1 MGLSGS
7 VSCHA
12 TVLCII
18 PLLVLIILYACL
30 LLPIPASFFRPQHG
44 TNMDEHQSVPM
55 LERVKGLV
63 YPADEKLNR
72 RWLEAEYV
80 SGVRIIAWEERL
92 GKENVPKDELDAKL
106 QGVSMQ
112 NKTLII
118 AILNKAYVE
127 ENGMLDLFLQ
137 CFQEEENQFL
147 IRHILFVAVDE
158 TAFNRC
164 CTLELHCYK
173 LTTDEVNFS
182 KEAFYM
188 SNAFNEMMWRR
199 TLFLGDIL
207 RRGYN
212 FIFTDM
218 DVLWLR
224 NPFSRL
230 SHEGEDLQLSC
241 DFFFGNPFHNPH
253 FNTGFY
259 FVSANNKTIALFDE
273 WYALRNNSTGK
284 KDQDVLQAMMKEG
297 AFTRLGL
304 RVRYLETTYFSGFCQ
319 MSQDSREVII
329 VHANCCV
336 SVKVKLIDLSKVFQA
351 WKSIEGNLTSDI
363 AAWPPKAGI
372 CLHDTTV
379 K

>member
-30 LLPIPASFFRPQHG
+30 LLPTPASFFRPQHG
-44 TNMDEHQSVPM
+44 TNM
-55 LERVKGLV
+55 
-63 YPADEKLNR
+63 
-72 RWLEAEYV
+72 
-80 SGVRIIAWEERL
+80 
-92 GKENVPKDELDAKL
+92 KENVPKDELDAIL

-118 AILNKAYVE
+118 VILNKAYVE

-164 CTLELHCYK
+164 CALELHCYK

-199 TLFLGDIL
+199 TLFLGDVL

-336 SVKVKLIDLSKVFQA
+336 SVKVKLIDLSKVFQV
-351 WKSIEGNLTSDI
+351 WKSIEGNLTSET